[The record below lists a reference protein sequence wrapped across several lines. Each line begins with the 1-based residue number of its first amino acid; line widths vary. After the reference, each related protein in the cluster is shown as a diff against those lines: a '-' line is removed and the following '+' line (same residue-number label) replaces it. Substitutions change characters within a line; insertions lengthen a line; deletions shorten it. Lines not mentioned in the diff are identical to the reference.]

1 MNNLLNQ
8 IASLKT
14 QLEALEQEVIKLQ
27 PNPKLEVLEK
37 EFEVRTGY
45 VVLVDPTQKDENLL
59 KYLVLHK
66 SFIKVAALH
75 AWVEYDKQP
84 NEELRVNTI
93 HYNLILDNGSVV
105 KNARILRVG
114 ASEEEV
120 WEGAKMSWLS
130 MGPSHTKVYF

>member
-66 SFIKVAALH
+66 SFIEVSALH
-75 AWVEYDKQP
+75 AWVEYDKQSNA
-84 NEELRVNTI
+84 NEELRV
-93 HYNLILDNGSVV
+93 HYNLILNNGSVV
-105 KNARILRVG
+105 KNAHILHVG
-114 ASEEEV
+114 ASKEEV
-120 WEGAKMSWLS
+120 WEGAKKSWLS
-130 MGPSHTKVYF
+130 LSDTQVYF